1 MKGLTMKLAVTVV
14 TIAVGASLSFANPP
28 RLAPSP
34 APLRLTLSK
43 VRIAATPQLPID
55 HYLLTVKN
63 VSSKTIQGYSLGH
76 TCNCRGQGTHGQYPD
91 GITFSNPS
99 PSRQVLQ
106 PGESQTEVISAHGI
120 AIPQL
125 KVWVDLV
132 HFKDGTNWGPNQSG
146 TEGYVRAL
154 D

>member
-1 MKGLTMKLAVTVV
+1 MKGLSMKLAVTLP
-14 TIAVGASLSFANPP
+14 TIAVGALLSFANPP
-28 RLAPSP
+28 RLAPAP

-43 VRIAATPQLPID
+43 VRVAASRQIPIG
-55 HYLLTVKN
+55 HYIVAVEN
-63 VSSKTIQGYSLGH
+63 VSSKTVQGYSLGR
-76 TCNCRGQGTHGQYPD
+76 TCNCRGEGTHVTYPQ
-91 GITFSNPS
+91 GITFSNPR
-99 PSRQVLQ
+99 PSRRVLK
-106 PGESQTEVISAHGI
+106 PGESQTEVISAQGM

-132 HFKDGTNWGPNQSG
+132 HFTDGTNWGPNQSG